1 MCWLI
6 YVLNGCLDLITAQE
20 ICFAELTRETAA
32 AKAGS
37 VFTKVNFEQFSVI
50 HCSEGFTFTHA
61 NGFNNGLEEEEVVI
75 VSPRSHPASS

>member
-37 VFTKVNFEQFSVI
+37 VFTKVNFEHFLS
-50 HCSEGFTFTHA
+50 STA
-61 NGFNNGLEEEEVVI
+61 RKDLL
-75 VSPRSHPASS
+75 SPMPMDLIMG